1 MMTGAEL
8 STHTKSRKC
17 WKIQDW
23 IPETQL
29 SLRWCKIQRSNV
41 IFKNSYGGPID
52 FDTFVDIISERLG
65 NNKSRN
71 GAEKLFAIYDPEGT
85 GYILIKIIRFIDF
98 PKLKAVAK
106 ELGET
111 LNDEELKEMI
121 HHIHIIRKTDEPD

>member
-1 MMTGAEL
+1 M
-8 STHTKSRKC
+8 
-17 WKIQDW
+17 
-23 IPETQL
+23 
-29 SLRWCKIQRSNV
+29 